1 MNVFG
6 SEMKN
11 IGLIF
16 GDYVKEL
23 KLTASNNYIY
33 VVRNNVF
40 GDIIFS
46 TNSSG
51 INMINC
57 RDIHDRY
64 FGKMYSVNV
73 IKGKTIGYERN
84 IGVLEGF
91 DDISEYNAVQV
102 FEKAMFILDSISNDI
117 LSADDIQYTNALNSD
132 ENFYNNILIKKSA
145 DGAGKFILNNRVMYL
160 VQTMLPG
167 SKSTDLDAEMYYK
180 TGNDYYTMKFI
191 SHKKQYDVYTFMR
204 FLCI

>member
-6 SEMKN
+6 GEMRN

-23 KLTASNNYIY
+23 KLTASDSYIY
-33 VVRNNVF
+33 VIRDNVF

-57 RDIHDRY
+57 RDIHDKY

-73 IKGKTIGYERN
+73 IKEKTIGYESD

-91 DDISEYNAVQV
+91 DNIARYNAMQI
-102 FEKAMFILDSISNDI
+102 FEKAMFILRSISNDI
-117 LSADDIQYTNALNSD
+117 LTADNVQYTNSLNAN
-132 ENFYNNILIKKSA
+132 ENFYNDILIKKSA
-145 DGAGKFILNNRVMYL
+145 DGAGKFILNDRAMYL
-160 VQTMLPG
+160 AQTMLPG

>member
-16 GDYVKEL
+16 GDYVKAL

-33 VVRNNVF
+33 AVRNNVF

-145 DGAGKFILNNRVMYL
+145 DGAGKFILNNRAMYL
-160 VQTMLPG
+160 AQTMLPG